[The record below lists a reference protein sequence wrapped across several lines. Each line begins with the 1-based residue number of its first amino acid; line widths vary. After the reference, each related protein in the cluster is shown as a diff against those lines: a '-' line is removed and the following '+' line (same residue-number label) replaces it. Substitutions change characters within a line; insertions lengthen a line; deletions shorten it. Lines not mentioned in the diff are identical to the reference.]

1 MSKQPAIILSS
12 LDYDRIDALL
22 AKEKELSPVHE
33 QLLLEMER
41 ATLLEPEQIPADVVT
56 MHSRVRFK
64 LKSSGKEFE
73 KTLCY
78 PQELATST
86 DGISIFAPVGAAL
99 IGLAVGQHID
109 WPMPGGQMD
118 QVEIIEL
125 VDQPERKGEYH
136 R

>member
-1 MSKQPAIILSS
+1 MSQQPAIILSS

-78 PQELATST
+78 PHELAAYP
-86 DGISIFAPVGAAL
+86 DAISVFAPVGAAL
-99 IGLAVGQHID
+99 IGLAVGQYID
-109 WPMPGGQMD
+109 WPMPGGQSD
-118 QVEIIEL
+118 QVEIVEL

>member
-1 MSKQPAIILSS
+1 MSDQPAIILSS
-12 LDYDRIDALL
+12 IDYDRLDGLL
-22 AKEKELSPVHE
+22 AKVKELSPVHE

-86 DGISIFAPVGAAL
+86 DAISVFAPVGAAL
-99 IGLAVGQHID
+99 LGLAVGQHID

-125 VDQPERKGEYH
+125 IDQPERKGEYH

>member
-22 AKEKELSPVHE
+22 AKEKALSPVHE

-41 ATLLEPEQIPADVVT
+41 ATLVEPEAVPANVVT
-56 MHSRVRFK
+56 MHSKVRFK

-78 PQELATST
+78 PQELATTS

-109 WPMPGGQMD
+109 WPMPGGQLD
-118 QVEIIEL
+118 QVEIVEL

>member
-1 MSKQPAIILSS
+1 MSDQPAIILSS
-12 LDYDRIDALL
+12 LDYDRLDALL
-22 AKEKELSPVHE
+22 AKVKELSPMHE

-41 ATLLEPEQIPADVVT
+41 AKLVEPEQVPADVVT

-78 PQELATST
+78 PNELATSS

-99 IGLAVGQHID
+99 IGLSVGQHID
-109 WPMPGGQMD
+109 WPMPGGQVD
-118 QVEIIEL
+118 QVEIVEL

>member
-1 MSKQPAIILSS
+1 MSNQPAIILSS
-12 LDYDRIDALL
+12 IDYDRLDGLL
-22 AKEKELSPVHE
+22 AKVKELSPVHE

-41 ATLLEPEQIPADVVT
+41 ATLLEPELIPADVVT

-78 PQELATST
+78 PQELATSS
-86 DGISIFAPVGAAL
+86 DGISVFAPVGAAL
-99 IGLAVGQHID
+99 LGLAVGQHID

-125 VDQPERKGEYH
+125 IDQPERKGEYH